1 MNKVNNQNL
10 WNFQLGSQEGME
22 VPIWIIVGFQTK
34 DRQDSQNLN
43 NDVFYRLPVT
53 SDQCMKDTEKTL
65 IPAFK

>member
-10 WNFQLGSQEGME
+10 WNFQLGSQESME

-53 SDQCMKDTEKTL
+53 SDQCMKDTEKYPDTG
-65 IPAFK
+65 I